1 MRVFSRSVFLSLFVV
16 AIAAGAGAA
25 EPFIAIADVA
35 TGRALVPEGSVIPS
49 GVRFFVGKQGVRV
62 EDKTDAAPRERVPLV
77 FAYAPASRFVEARKV
92 IEKARAAAAP
102 PVMRYVRVPS
112 TEGGEATEN
121 GLRVITH
128 DDPQWI
134 YLYFDYGN
142 YTSALRHVYSSGGY
156 TSYGSGTEA
165 YSAPATPN
173 YYTVTVS
180 VSLSSNLVWG
190 PSGGPYFDPYGYSN
204 ACTYGPSGGGC
215 GTSYPY
221 VGGAGFT
228 GATVESYGEVYQ
240 RFGSCWN
247 PNSPCL
253 RFYNG
258 TIQITFP

>member
-1 MRVFSRSVFLSLFVV
+1 MSLFVV

-25 EPFIAIADVA
+25 EPFIAIADVE
-35 TGRALVPEGSVIPS
+35 TGRALVPEGSVIPA
-49 GVRFFVGKQGVRV
+49 GVRFFVTKRDVRV
-62 EDKTDAAPRERVPLV
+62 EDKKTDAGSRERVPLV

-92 IEKARAAAAP
+92 IETARASAAP
-102 PVMRYVRVPS
+102 PTMRYVAVRQ
-112 TEGGEATEN
+112 TTGGGAAEH
-121 GLRVITH
+121 GLPIIED

-134 YLYFDYGN
+134 YLYFEYGN
-142 YTSALRHVYSSGGY
+142 YTSALRHVYSSGGTTY
-156 TSYGSGTEA
+156 YGSGTEA
-165 YSAPATPN
+165 YSAPASPN

-190 PSGGPYFDPYGYSN
+190 PTGGPYFDPYGYSN
-204 ACTYGPSGGGC
+204 ACTYGPTGGGC
-215 GTSYPY
+215 GTQYPY
-221 VGGAGFT
+221 VGGPGFT

-253 RFYNG
+253 RFYSG